1 MNSLSPVLQ
10 TFWTNCL
17 WILLAIAGLLA
28 VVALVSPATFRSLAK
43 HGGQWLDSSKLVAFL
58 DKQIDIDRL
67 VLPYSRVLG
76 AAVIATIAIL
86 CFRFSGG

>member
-1 MNSLSPVLQ
+1 MLQ
-10 TFWTNCL
+10 SFWGTCF

-28 VVALVSPATFRSLAK
+28 LVALVSPATFRSLAK
-43 HGGQWLDSSKLVAFL
+43 FGGHWLDSSKLLARL
-58 DKQIDIDRL
+58 DKQIDVDRL

-86 CFRFSGG
+86 CFRFSGH